1 MCERVRKKDLDIAQ
15 NLKMVEWLK
24 TELIESVANLFKS
37 LLKTGGNATSDA
49 LATIIIITYLLGH
62 RVGISFQ
69 NIDLKLRDKLN
80 ASIREAPEVEEWNSD
95 LADLLNYL
103 EKKKR

>member
-1 MCERVRKKDLDIAQ
+1 VRNKNLDIAQ
-15 NLKMVEWLK
+15 NLKIVEWLK
-24 TELIESVANLFKS
+24 AELIDSVADLFKS
-37 LLKTGGNATSDA
+37 LLKTGSDATSDA
-49 LATIIIITYLLGH
+49 LATIIIVTYLLGR

-69 NIDLKLRDKLN
+69 SIDIKLRDKLN
-80 ASIREAPEVEEWNSD
+80 ISIREAPETDQWNSD